1 MELVLTGRNFSARE
15 AEAWG
20 VVSRVV
26 GDGEGEVVREAVEM
40 AKVIAGKGQLAVQA
54 GKEAV
59 NAAYEGSLIEGLKTE
74 RRLFHMMFAT
84 GDQKEGEWVRSSL

>member
-26 GDGEGEVVREAVEM
+26 GDGEGEVVREAVQM
-40 AKVIAGKGQLAVQA
+40 AKVIAGKGGLAVQA

-59 NAAYEGSLIEGLKTE
+59 NAAYEGGLGEGLRTE

-84 GDQKEGEWVRSSL
+84 GDQKEGEWVRSLL